1 MRAIESVPLPGDV
14 PLFPLWRTPVSDT
27 LTVTADLLA
36 DPWADVIDPPF
47 GDVERIGLVAPDG
60 GVPSVALLVRLEDG
74 RPIVAMLSLALYAKA
89 STALLKAR
97 AVTS

>member
-1 MRAIESVPLPGDV
+1 M
-14 PLFPLWRTPVSDT
+14 SDT

-47 GDVERIGLVAPDG
+47 GDVERIGLVPVEG
-60 GVPSVALLVRLEDG
+60 GAPSVALLVRTEDG
-74 RPIVAMLSLALYAKA
+74 QHVVAMLSLALYAKA

-97 AVTS
+97 AGAS